1 MEVAIN
7 TNIMAP
13 DLAEESAWFKSS
25 YSNDTGGSC
34 VEVADVTRTHSG
46 IAIRDSKIPSGPALL
61 FTPDVFAG
69 FIAEVRAL

>member
-13 DLAEESAWFKSS
+13 DLAKESAWFKSS

-61 FTPDVFAG
+61 LTREAFTN
-69 FIAEVRAL
+69 FIAEVQAL